1 MDSPSLYYE
10 AVHHLGLASL
20 FGLSHLLARQKVL
33 CSNAGRLGPVCSPAI
48 GMSYPPLLLG
58 ACLKLSEAIGIFPRR
73 RKGEQAR
80 WVQVLGSGSVKARGQ
95 RGTRRAWSPPGARC
109 SGSAAGEIGGQGS
122 TAVGASSPIPAPS
135 AAQAGREGGVLGG
148 DSGNSGLTA
157 AGDGKEPRSTG
168 SRRTKV
174 VKPVLEAVIDSRVR
188 PHCSA
193 LLRRQRRGPGP
204 WGGGGVRSC
213 SGRGLSPVFVQLG
226 SRSTPRV
233 T

>member
-1 MDSPSLYYE
+1 MGAGAGEWFSQSPGAARHPQGVEPAWRTL
-10 AVHHLGLASL
+10 LR
-20 FGLSHLLARQKVL
+20 FGCWRDRRPGIYRS
-33 CSNAGRLGPVCSPAI
+33 G
-48 GMSYPPLLLG
+48 
-58 ACLKLSEAIGIFPRR
+58 CLQSDP
-73 RKGEQAR
+73 
-80 WVQVLGSGSVKARGQ
+80 GSQ
-95 RGTRRAWSPPGARC
+95 RRAGW
-109 SGSAAGEIGGQGS
+109 E
-122 TAVGASSPIPAPS
+122 
-135 AAQAGREGGVLGG
+135 GRGVVLGG

-193 LLRRQRRGPGP
+193 LLRRQRRDPGP

>member
-10 AVHHLGLASL
+10 AVHHLGLTSL

-48 GMSYPPLLLG
+48 RMSYPLLLLG
-58 ACLKLSEAIGIFPRR
+58 ACLKLSEASGISAQ
-73 RKGEQAR
+73 K
-80 WVQVLGSGSVKARGQ
+80 K
-95 RGTRRAWSPPGARC
+95 RRAGEVGAGAWEWFSQSPG
-109 SGSAAGEIGGQGS
+109 GSAAPAGR
-122 TAVGASSPIPAPS
+122 GARLAHVAPGRLLERPEARDLPQWVPPVRSRLPAPR
-135 AAQAGREGGVLGG
+135 GLGG
-148 DSGNSGLTA
+148 KRGMLGRDPGNSGLA
-157 AGDGKEPRSTG
+157 VAGDGKEPRSTG

-193 LLRRQRRGPGP
+193 LLRRQRRDPGP
-204 WGGGGVRSC
+204 WGGGGARSC
-213 SGRGLSPVFVQLG
+213 GRRGLSPVFVQLG